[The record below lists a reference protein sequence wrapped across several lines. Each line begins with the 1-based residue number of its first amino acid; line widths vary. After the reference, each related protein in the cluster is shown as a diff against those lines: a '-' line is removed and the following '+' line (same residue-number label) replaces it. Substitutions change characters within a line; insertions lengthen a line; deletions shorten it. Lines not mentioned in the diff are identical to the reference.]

1 MFFLL
6 HEESLKVTY
15 RYISR
20 WLLDYVRPPAEE
32 FITPNIF
39 VSTGLRRERPHWK
52 REGHTETRHTITW
65 ASITLILTGGGCAR
79 VAKRMSRSRR
89 LGFTIYLTPLYL
101 AWRFI
106 RFNNFHICLLRCIEV
121 FEYSVFKFR
130 LKYACTTCRLLGLC
144 ALYPVN
150 MVQHKSGTLHF
161 RSTCRKW
168 RKSIA
173 VVVIPVVCEFSM

>member
-1 MFFLL
+1 MVFFLL
-6 HEESLKVTY
+6 HEESLKFTY

-20 WLLDYVRPPAEE
+20 WLLDYVRLPAEE

-39 VSTGLRRERPHWK
+39 VSTGLRREWPHWK

-89 LGFTIYLTPLYL
+89 LGFSICPTPLYL

-130 LKYACTTCRLLGLC
+130 LKYAWHYLSL
-144 ALYPVN
+144 AW
-150 MVQHKSGTLHF
+150 F
-161 RSTCRKW
+161 
-168 RKSIA
+168 
-173 VVVIPVVCEFSM
+173 VCIVSSKHGATQVRYFTFSKCLPQMT